1 MSIESLEP
9 IEHESSTSVLRSEA
23 EKAAARSQEIIDMAR
38 MYAKMNR
45 QNIVV
50 VRSERAT
57 NYVLDSDMSTLP
69 RQVVRMVKSYRERD
83 KQIPLEEAQVYALK
97 RGQSHGSPWSSK
109 RTPEGLPKGPGRH
122 AARRAAR

>member
-9 IEHESSTSVLRSEA
+9 IEHESNANALQSDTEI
-23 EKAAARSQEIIDMAR
+23 AAARSQEIIDMAF
-38 MYAKMNR
+38 MYAKMNH
-45 QNIVV
+45 QNIIV

-57 NYVLDSDMSTLP
+57 DYVLDSNMSTLP

-97 RGQSHGSPWSSK
+97 RGQSHGSPWSSQ
-109 RTPEGLPKGPGRH
+109 RTSEGLPKGPGRH